1 MIQKIWTLSAKFLH
15 VFRFAKINLIR
26 AQNQKNVYPHF
37 LLMWLEKNIVVDI
50 YHYPKPSLFAGALN
64 VQKKSWYKEFI
75 KEEKPA
81 NDEMAPSLDDLFHY
95 SLPPRKLKLWF
106 WGLCM

>member
-64 VQKKSWYKEFI
+64 VQKKLI
-75 KEEKPA
+75 
-81 NDEMAPSLDDLFHY
+81 
-95 SLPPRKLKLWF
+95 
-106 WGLCM
+106 